1 MANRPGSTVVKGR
14 NRLLLDLYQ
23 VLLGRQSLRVAQRE
37 PPISGCSVSCQP
49 VAGPFWL
56 HAPGSM
62 VHGAWCRDGKGVA
75 LPFGQFFNTVGFERG
90 GHGEVSID
98 INN

>member
-1 MANRPGSTVVKGR
+1 MANGPGSTVVKCL
-14 NRLLLDLYQ
+14 NRLLDLYQ
-23 VLLGRQSLRVAQRE
+23 VLLGRQSLRVVQRE
-37 PPISGCSVSCQP
+37 LPISGCSVSCQP

-56 HAPGSM
+56 HAPWE
-62 VHGAWCRDGKGVA
+62 HGAWCRDGKGVA
-75 LPFGQFFNTVGFERG
+75 LPFGQFFNTVGFDRG

>member
-1 MANRPGSTVVKGR
+1 MANGPGSTVVKGL

-23 VLLGRQSLRVAQRE
+23 VLLGRQSLRVGQRE
-37 PPISGCSVSCQP
+37 LPISGCSVSCQP

-56 HAPGSM
+56 NAPWE
-62 VHGAWCRDGKGVA
+62 HGAWGRDGKGVA
-75 LPFGQFFNTVGFERG
+75 LPFGQFFNTVGFDRG

>member
-49 VAGPFWL
+49 VAGLFWL
-56 HAPGSM
+56 HAPWENGAWSM
-62 VHGAWCRDGKGVA
+62 VQGWKGRRITIRSV
-75 LPFGQFFNTVGFERG
+75 F
-90 GHGEVSID
+90 
-98 INN
+98 